1 MKTFLMWA
9 GVLSMYAL
17 IIYGL
22 ALIPEPED
30 DEG

>member
-1 MKTFLMWA
+1 MKTFFMWA
-9 GVLSMYAL
+9 GVLAMYAL

-22 ALIPEPED
+22 ALIPERDE